1 MSGNLAESTGTLKPL
16 VDQIMKETDPL
27 RYDELGSEIW
37 RVLEERKWLIETV
50 PSANQVS
57 HADQKSVV

>member
-27 RYDELGSEIW
+27 RYDELGSEICAFL
-37 RVLEERKWLIETV
+37 RTANGLIETV